1 MALSPEI
8 TKTLELF
15 SQMMIEKI
23 ETISTDWQNPGLLKI
38 PCSSHGILQE
48 ESITG

>member
-1 MALSPEI
+1 MALSTEI

-23 ETISTDWQNPGLLKI
+23 ETISTDWQKTWFAENT
-38 PCSSHGILQE
+38 LQ
-48 ESITG
+48 

>member
-1 MALSPEI
+1 MALSTEI

-23 ETISTDWQNPGLLKI
+23 EIISTDWQKPWFTENT
-38 PCSSHGILQE
+38 LQ
-48 ESITG
+48 

>member
-1 MALSPEI
+1 MALSTEI

-23 ETISTDWQNPGLLKI
+23 ETISTDWQKPWFTDT
-38 PCSSHGILQE
+38 LQ
-48 ESITG
+48 